1 MTDTSIRRATG
12 GDAEAILRLIQDLA
26 EQHNASQMI
35 VWNAD
40 DLREKGLEAKYPVF
54 EALVAE
60 APNGQIVGCAIYF
73 ERFSTW
79 KGPNLHIEDLMVLP
93 EYRGQHIGEALMG
106 CRSSRGPAPGDEP
119 GGTGRRGTQRG
130 AMRFSH
136 RKGFDTSWLRPNC
149 IWTENINGLLSP
161 GETQKPHPSGAGFC
175 VSPDGLPAAQ
185 SASSVQTCVR
195 PSFGGWVLTVI
206 PRRR

>member
-40 DLREKGLEAKYPVF
+40 DLREKGLEAEHPVF

-60 APNGQIVGCAIYF
+60 NRDGQIVGCAIYF

-93 EYRGQHIGEALMG
+93 EYRGQHIGEALMD
-106 CRSSRGPAPGDEP
+106 AVVAEA
-119 GGTGRRGTQRG
+119 RRREMNRVELDVEGHNEG
-130 AMRFSH
+130 AMRFYH
-136 RKGFDTSWLRPNC
+136 RKGFDTSWHAAKLY
-149 IWTENINGLLSP
+149 LD
-161 GETQKPHPSGAGFC
+161 GEH
-175 VSPDGLPAAQ
+175 
-185 SASSVQTCVR
+185 
-195 PSFGGWVLTVI
+195 
-206 PRRR
+206 